1 MVIVTDLQNKALA
14 SELAP
19 AGCTI
24 LDFNSAIANG
34 PIERPSLEIRA
45 EHTAFLIFTSGTTG
59 RPKGVM
65 RSHRQLL
72 RDAAVHSEA
81 MQFTNEDR
89 IPLFSMLSTGQ
100 GSIGIWWALLNGAA
114 LCLFPVK
121 TRGVIGLA
129 DWIVDRKLTV
139 YISSASIFRTLIK
152 TIDEQLVFTKVRSVR
167 LASEAVTDDDFR
179 ALRKHFSSTST
190 FVHMLTS
197 SETSVIAWSRWTL
210 HESIS
215 HRALPVGHISN
226 DIEVTLVGD
235 DGEPVAPGEIGE
247 IVVKSRYLAN
257 GYWREPELTADRFS
271 DDLDGEGT
279 RLVRTGDRG
288 RINTEGLLEFCG
300 RADDRVKI
308 RGNRIELREV
318 ERAFEKLPG
327 IDRVAVV
334 AVRRGKGDQILVAYV
349 VKKLDASWTYLR
361 LRHAVRTNLPLYMV
375 PSRIFFLHKLPYNT
389 GNKVDREALRQYSIP
404 VRDDSEGEKPRSDTE
419 RLLADIW
426 AEIFELPDV
435 CRDDDFFILG
445 GNLLKGAIVAAEVHA
460 SLGVE
465 LNLAAIAYHSTL
477 ATLAAFIDSCP
488 RPAAAVEPVVKVTDE
503 AVIPLSYFQ
512 RDDWIQRRS
521 EYTHLRSYRITGPLD
536 VEILKDCLQYLIDR
550 HENSSDDL

>member
-1 MVIVTDLQNKALA
+1 MISRSLLSEMMANRSHPAKLVKSWSRAVTWPMAIGVSRNSPPTGSPMTLMAR
-14 SELAP
+14 EP
-19 AGCTI
+19 GWCGREIEAGLTPRDC
-24 LDFNSAIANG
+24 LNSAAARMIVSKFA
-34 PIERPSLEIRA
+34 A
-45 EHTAFLIFTSGTTG
+45 TA
-59 RPKGVM
+59 
-65 RSHRQLL
+65 
-72 RDAAVHSEA
+72 
-81 MQFTNEDR
+81 
-89 IPLFSMLSTGQ
+89 LS
-100 GSIGIWWALLNGAA
+100 S
-114 LCLFPVK
+114 
-121 TRGVIGLA
+121 
-129 DWIVDRKLTV
+129 
-139 YISSASIFRTLIK
+139 
-152 TIDEQLVFTKVRSVR
+152 
-167 LASEAVTDDDFR
+167 
-179 ALRKHFSSTST
+179 
-190 FVHMLTS
+190 
-197 SETSVIAWSRWTL
+197 
-210 HESIS
+210 
-215 HRALPVGHISN
+215 
-226 DIEVTLVGD
+226 
-235 DGEPVAPGEIGE
+235 
-247 IVVKSRYLAN
+247 
-257 GYWREPELTADRFS
+257 
-271 DDLDGEGT
+271 
-279 RLVRTGDRG
+279 
-288 RINTEGLLEFCG
+288 
-300 RADDRVKI
+300 
-308 RGNRIELREV
+308 REV

-375 PSRIFFLHKLPYNT
+375 PSRIFFLDKLPYNT

-445 GNLLKGAIVAAEVHA
+445 GDLLKGAIVAAEVHA

-512 RDDWIQRRS
+512 GDDWIQRRS

-550 HENSSDDL
+550 HEILRTTFDLVDGRPRQIIHSVGSLGFSFIDLTNRDDSMEQVDAIFREAASRPIDVGKLPIVHYLIVRVGDAHYRLARISHFLVSDGGANQILSAELAALYEAKLLGLAPPLPKQASLQYSDYTIWQRGVMRPDSPNSLK